1 MFRLIKTWMTPKPA
15 LMPSSLL
22 RKISSEQQLLQQGIK
37 VDTQLLCLPEVDAC
51 QFRTSAEIVNRIQ
64 SLMLLTAYAEE
75 APPAV
80 LDSLCLR
87 VGPQQHF
94 TLSEQQWLANAKRTT
109 ADKQA
114 CLWRYESI
122 SLLLWALGYR
132 AELGPSSEVADIIGL
147 SRLIQWQTYDELLA
161 GARLRPFN
169 TLLDMADI
177 YYRMAQLAK
186 HQPRALPVNIN
197 QSIVRE
203 RYACL
208 SWLLGEVEW
217 DELFA
222 FNNER
227 AIR

>member
-15 LMPSSLL
+15 LMPSSVL

-51 QFRTSAEIVNRIQ
+51 QFRSSAEIVNRIQ
-64 SLMLLTAYAEE
+64 SLMLLTAYAED
-75 APPAV
+75 APQAV
-80 LDSLCLR
+80 LDSLYLR
-87 VGPQQHF
+87 VGSQQDF
-94 TLSEQQWLANAKRTT
+94 TLIEQQWLANSKRTT

-122 SLLLWALGYR
+122 SLLLWALSYR
-132 AELGPSSEVADIIGL
+132 AELGPASEVADIIGL

-161 GARLRPFN
+161 GARLRPST

-197 QSIVRE
+197 PLIVQE
-203 RYACL
+203 RHACL
-208 SWLLGEVEW
+208 SWLIGESDW
-217 DELFA
+217 DSSYS
-222 FNNER
+222 
-227 AIR
+227 